1 MLETFDIIVENSL
14 LTKIQTI

>member
-14 LTKIQTI
+14 LTKMQTI